1 MTTRNLCLGI
11 VALVSACGGNNGSR
25 TGVGEPLIIKV
36 APPPPARDKILAQ
49 FIEGD
54 LPGSPPSDAGLG
66 SSDAG
71 VAAGGNVVFNF
82 SAGYVYEGQ
91 GNLTITGTAPLNA
104 ASIAMRLSDV
114 GSGYWVVPMGP
125 LDTQTGQLSW
135 SAIADFSSSIV
146 PGWHP
151 LQYVAIDNAGVAGRQ
166 QTYDKLCVA
175 NRVPDNFNS
184 CIPTAAPPA
193 AVISLSWDANV
204 DLDLQ
209 VTTPDGTLIDPQNP
223 RTPDGFG
230 TIDRDSNANCVI
242 DGIRYENLVWKSN
255 QGPHGRYG
263 IYANLVS
270 ACGKP
275 IAHFN
280 VGVYSA
286 VSAGTDAN
294 GKPLQR
300 LQQYYSTSGELL
312 DSQANGGSGIGLF
325 VSEFV
330 FN

>member
-1 MTTRNLCLGI
+1 MCRNLSLLGA
-11 VALVSACGGNNGSR
+11 ALLMACGGNNTSK
-25 TGVGEPLIIKV
+25 TGVGEPLVIKV
-36 APPPPARDKILAQ
+36 APVPPARDKILAQ

-66 SSDAG
+66 SSDGG
-71 VAAGGNVVFNF
+71 VTSGGSVGFNF

-91 GNLTITGTAPLNA
+91 GNLTITGTAPLDA
-104 ASIAMRLSDV
+104 ASVALRLSDV

-125 LDTQTGQLSW
+125 LDTQTGLLSW
-135 SAIADFSSSIV
+135 SAMADFSSSIL

-151 LQYVAIDNAGVAGRQ
+151 LKYVAIDNNGVAGQQ

-193 AVISLSWDANV
+193 NVISLSWDANV

-209 VTTPDGTLIDPQNP
+209 VTTPDGTLVEPQNP
-223 RTPDGFG
+223 KTPDGMG

-242 DGIRYENLVWKSN
+242 DGIRYENLVWKAN

-263 IYANLVS
+263 IYVNLVS

-275 IAHFN
+275 IVHFN

-294 GKPLQR
+294 GKALQR
-300 LQQYYSTSGELL
+300 LYQDYTTSGELL
-312 DSQANGGSGIGLF
+312 DFQANGGSGIGLF
-325 VSEFV
+325 VTEFI